1 MTIGKVIRVMEE
13 KHLFDVPDAR
23 EEFEKHGYHGNY
35 FFFVIEDYP
44 EHVVG
49 YLIAKAEENK
59 VLITTVQFSEKLE
72 NEEDYKNTAFS
83 NLSEYVSNI
92 RNGKGGFKQVA
103 YA

>member
-1 MTIGKVIRVMEE
+1 MTKGKVIRVMEK

-23 EEFEKHGYHGNY
+23 KEFEEHGYHGNY

-49 YLIAKAEENK
+49 YLIAKGEEDK
-59 VLITTVQFSEKLE
+59 VLITDLKLSDE
-72 NEEDYKNTAFS
+72 FKDKEEYRSAAFS
-83 NLSEYVSNI
+83 NFTEYVKNI
-92 RNGKGGFKQVA
+92 RNGRGGYLEVT